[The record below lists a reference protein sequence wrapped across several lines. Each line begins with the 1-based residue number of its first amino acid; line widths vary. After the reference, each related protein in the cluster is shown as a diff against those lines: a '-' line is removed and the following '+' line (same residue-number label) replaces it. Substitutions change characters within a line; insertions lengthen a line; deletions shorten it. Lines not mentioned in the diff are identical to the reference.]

1 MEISFLNNIK
11 KYSSVNDKT
20 GIANVMN
27 EAFREAEKFKNNV
40 NNDLTGLNKVLVREI
55 DVLKRQY
62 EETKVGKTSK
72 DIITVVSSIQTGD
85 FEARAGIDLTYLL
98 SLEEWEEHYRKNLRF
113 LQEKLGENAR
123 CIYAVI
129 HYDESTP
136 HLHTAWAFSE
146 KNTNE
151 INYKKVENAL
161 TKSFKE
167 KNQKKLK
174 PNTKEYKE
182 AFKIFS
188 DENRKKVIERQREKL
203 NKEKN
208 KKEYKFE
215 LGTSP
220 INPLFLK
227 DFHQNFSGAMS
238 FTDVIKDLQKKVEVF
253 SNEKCEVVTSRT
265 EKYNNSESL
274 DKAKMSI
281 EKQLERLENKIKK
294 NEYTEAD
301 FNRYMTMS
309 AKTMLIEEKKVISK
323 ENFLKKFKEV
333 NTDFKGR
340 KKDKSITEIKKKWN
354 LIKICKDLC
363 EKNKK
368 NKSLSKRLKEELKII
383 EKAVK
388 NNVNLEE
395 IKEIIDK
402 SERGESAKDL
412 IYEKEQLKREVGKAE
427 MELKNLN
434 KKIIEQSRYDDKL
447 NGQIYKKQLELG
459 EYSRL
464 IDKKKEEAEKT
475 YIPSRERIRELEKE
489 AIEKAEVKAKI
500 EIDKI
505 KKEIEKKNAELEN
518 LEKIRREREKIQNQ
532 EFENYKIFKEK
543 REKEM
548 KEWQIKTV
556 DEKVREYIKN
566 TQITDN
572 DIDNFVLKYP
582 SEYEKLTA
590 EANNEIKE
598 ILKENHKEASNK
610 IISLFAKTV
619 QSRARTKGERIGELE
634 AKDITVKAIWEI
646 RKSDNWFNEF
656 KENLYF
662 LTDERVERHQ
672 EAETSRTG
680 QETNVRQG
688 KLR

>member
-1 MEISFLNNIK
+1 M
-11 KYSSVNDKT
+11 
-20 GIANVMN
+20 
-27 EAFREAEKFKNNV
+27 
-40 NNDLTGLNKVLVREI
+40 
-55 DVLKRQY
+55 
-62 EETKVGKTSK
+62 
-72 DIITVVSSIQTGD
+72 
-85 FEARAGIDLTYLL
+85 
-98 SLEEWEEHYRKNLRF
+98 
-113 LQEKLGENAR
+113 
-123 CIYAVI
+123 
-129 HYDESTP
+129 
-136 HLHTAWAFSE
+136 
-146 KNTNE
+146 
-151 INYKKVENAL
+151 
-161 TKSFKE
+161 
-167 KNQKKLK
+167 
-174 PNTKEYKE
+174 
-182 AFKIFS
+182 
-188 DENRKKVIERQREKL
+188 
-203 NKEKN
+203 
-208 KKEYKFE
+208 
-215 LGTSP
+215 
-220 INPLFLK
+220 
-227 DFHQNFSGAMS
+227 
-238 FTDVIKDLQKKVEVF
+238 
-253 SNEKCEVVTSRT
+253 
-265 EKYNNSESL
+265 
-274 DKAKMSI
+274 
-281 EKQLERLENKIKK
+281 
-294 NEYTEAD
+294 
-301 FNRYMTMS
+301 
-309 AKTMLIEEKKVISK
+309 
-323 ENFLKKFKEV
+323 KKFKEV

>member
-72 DIITVVSSIQTGD
+72 DIMTVVSSVQTGD
-85 FEARAGIDLTYLL
+85 FEARSGIDLTYLL

-113 LQEKLGENAR
+113 LQEKFGENAK

-188 DENRKKVIERQREKL
+188 DENREKVIERQREKL
-203 NKEKN
+203 NKEKD
-208 KKEYKFE
+208 KKKYKFE
-215 LGTSP
+215 LGTSV
-220 INPLFLK
+220 INPKFLK
-227 DFHQNFSGAMS
+227 EFHKKFSGTFAL
-238 FTDVIKDLQKKVEVF
+238 TDVIKDLQKKIEVF

-265 EKYNNSESL
+265 EKYNNSENL

-309 AKTMLIEEKKVISK
+309 AKTMLVEEKKAISK
-323 ENFLKKFKEV
+323 ENFFKKFKEIEA
-333 NTDFKGR
+333 DFKSR
-340 KKDKSITEIKKKWN
+340 KIDKNITEIKKKWN
-354 LIKICKDLC
+354 LIKICKDLY

-402 SERGESAKDL
+402 SERGESAKNL
-412 IYEKEQLKREVGKAE
+412 IYEKEQLKREIGKAE

-434 KKIIEQSRYDDKL
+434 KKIMEQSRYDDKL

-475 YIPSRERIRELEKE
+475 YVPNAERIRQLEKE
-489 AIEKAEVKAKI
+489 TIEKAEAKAKI

-548 KEWQIKTV
+548 KEWQVKTIDDRV
-556 DEKVREYIKN
+556 KEYIKA
-566 TQITDN
+566 TPVTDD

-582 SEYEKLTA
+582 KEYEKLMT
-590 EANNEIKE
+590 EANNEIKK
-598 ILKENHKEASNK
+598 ILKDNHKEASNK

-619 QSRARTKGERIGELE
+619 QSRAKMKGQKIGELE